1 MQEALGVEYAHV
13 GAANQASIGF
23 PDDGSWKSSA
33 HFTLYDDD
41 EPGVHI
47 TLKAK
52 TRLGDDSV
60 VAIPLREID
69 AFDPAAEPDY
79 AQAKAWFLRAMS
91 VSRKGIVKPLQRAGV
106 PEGRS
111 EENKSELQPLMS
123 NSYADFCL

>member
-1 MQEALGVEYAHV
+1 MRI
-13 GAANQASIGF
+13 S
-23 PDDGSWKSSA
+23 DGSSDVCSSD
-33 HFTLYDDD
+33 L
-41 EPGVHI
+41 I

-91 VSRKGIVKPLQRAGV
+91 VSRKGIVKPLQREGV
-106 PEGRS
+106 TEGWKTGRAS
-111 EENKSELQPLMS
+111 CRERVCKYVEILVVAVSIKKKQKRKEKKE
-123 NSYADFCL
+123 

>member
-1 MQEALGVEYAHV
+1 MRI
-13 GAANQASIGF
+13 S
-23 PDDGSWKSSA
+23 DGSSDVCSSD
-33 HFTLYDDD
+33 L
-41 EPGVHI
+41 I

-106 PEGRS
+106 PEGWTTSVLLRNCYPLRLDDES
-111 EENKSELQPLMS
+111 RWITDTSIQLSAELGLV
-123 NSYADFCL
+123 YHDKETV